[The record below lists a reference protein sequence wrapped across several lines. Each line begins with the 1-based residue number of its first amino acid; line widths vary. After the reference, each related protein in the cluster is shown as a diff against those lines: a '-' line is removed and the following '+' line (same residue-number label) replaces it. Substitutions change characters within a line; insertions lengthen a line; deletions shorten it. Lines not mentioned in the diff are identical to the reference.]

1 MALDAPAIALVWQ
14 RVIAAPAVPTWG
26 ESSALFFAVWA
37 VYVADRLLDGR
48 ALRSLATEELPLRHQ
63 FFRTHRRRLI
73 FLFCV
78 ALAGGAVSAAFLP
91 ASIIWRGVALAAGVG
106 LYLLWNQVGVAA
118 PARKWLKEVAVAGIF
133 GVGCGLGSLG
143 VVPLQAWLVAVV
155 ALAVCGWLNCL
166 QIAALECEFD
176 RRSGMPSLAAKPKFE
191 RLIFDLLPWAL
202 AAGFFILV
210 AVMGV
215 SAATVCGLVGVMML
229 GATGRIGRRH
239 GPEVGGAW
247 ADAAVFFP
255 ALVVC
260 VI

>member
-14 RVIAAPAVPTWG
+14 RVIAAPTVPTWG

-48 ALRSLATEELPLRHQ
+48 ALRSLATEDLPLRHQ
-63 FFRTHRRRLI
+63 FFRTQRRSLFLI
-73 FLFCV
+73 LGL
-78 ALAGGAVSAAFLP
+78 ALAGGAGSAAFLP
-91 ASIIWRGVALAAGVG
+91 ASTIWRGVALAAGVAV
-106 LYLLWNQVGVAA
+106 YLLWNQAGIAA

-133 GVGCGLGSLG
+133 AVGCGLGTLG
-143 VVPLQAWLVAVV
+143 VVPWQAWLSAVV
-155 ALAVCGWLNCL
+155 VLAACGWLNCL
-166 QIAALECEFD
+166 QIASLEREFD
-176 RRSGMPSLAAKPKFE
+176 RRTGTPSLAAKPKFE

-202 AAGFFILV
+202 AAGFLILV
-210 AVMGV
+210 AVIGV
-215 SAATVCGLVGVMML
+215 SAAMVCGLVGVVML

-247 ADAAVFFP
+247 ADAALFVP